1 MDVVDG
7 ESWSE
12 YFHSLGAGTADLSIT
27 DWISLS
33 QLEVDLYGG
42 LIADMDP
49 MHNDPEWP
57 TGREKWGGTIVLGSQ
72 VLSMLPEF
80 LHMQGLPVR
89 HPDVDFSVLA
99 LPRVRF
105 TAPLNVGH
113 RVRDSGRVMG
123 IESRGESEWIVRTYH
138 TLEREGLDKPFMIA
152 ESLTRFS
159 EKS

>member
-1 MDVVDG
+1 MDVLSG
-7 ESWSE
+7 KSFSE
-12 YFHSLGAGTADLSIT
+12 YFRLLADGAADLPIT

-33 QLEVDLYGG
+33 QLEVDVYGG

-57 TGREKWGGTIVLGSQ
+57 PGRENWGGTIVLGSQ
-72 VLSMLPEF
+72 ILSMLPEF
-80 LHMQGLPVR
+80 LRMQGLPVR
-89 HPDVDFSVLA
+89 HPNVHFAVLA

-105 TAPLNVGH
+105 TAPLNIGH
-113 RVRDSGRVMG
+113 RVRDCGHVMG
-123 IESRGESEWIVRTYH
+123 VDAHGDSEWIVRTHH